1 MGCCRSAAE
10 GLETGQSAWPDR
22 HHLGG
27 QSKSYDEKKIMVITR
42 EAVLNVKSAS
52 GQMVRPGEMSN

>member
-22 HHLGG
+22 HLGG
-27 QSKSYDEKKIMVITR
+27 QSKSYDERKIMVITR